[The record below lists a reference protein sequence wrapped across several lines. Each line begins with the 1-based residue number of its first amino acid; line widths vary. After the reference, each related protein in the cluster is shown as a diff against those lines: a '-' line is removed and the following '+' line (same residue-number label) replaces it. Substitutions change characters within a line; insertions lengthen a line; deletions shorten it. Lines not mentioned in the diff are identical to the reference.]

1 MVSIMLKKP
10 NFPNEQFDQIIVNR
24 LLADDFAQPQQHD
37 SAFYKNKA
45 VSQISSAIKAI
56 RSATNQHDFSTAIT
70 QALSF
75 VEAAHD
81 YEFIDLFEKS
91 NWLSQI
97 ASAIRAQTV
106 EE

>member
-1 MVSIMLKKP
+1 MKKGEQSKS
-10 NFPNEQFDQIIVNR
+10 NQFDQIIVNR

-37 SAFYKNKA
+37 SAFYKSKA

-70 QALSF
+70 QAQSF

-91 NWLSQI
+91 TWLAQI
-97 ASAIRAQTV
+97 ASAVRVQTV
-106 EE
+106 GEGE